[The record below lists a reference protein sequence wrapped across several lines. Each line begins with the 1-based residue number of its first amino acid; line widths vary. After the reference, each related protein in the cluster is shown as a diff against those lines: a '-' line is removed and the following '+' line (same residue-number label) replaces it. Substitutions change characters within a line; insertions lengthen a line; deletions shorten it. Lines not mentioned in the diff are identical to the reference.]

1 MKTRKTLI
9 FIALSAFIAA
19 IAFTEGEVSL
29 PRYKDNG
36 NGTITDNLTGLMW
49 VKNGNLMTT
58 RDPTFDNDGT
68 ANDGLVTWQH
78 AVDYVALLNSG
89 NYASHTD
96 WRLPAVNELES
107 LINAE
112 KMDSAAWL
120 NAQGFSGVLIG
131 YYWSSTTYASVTTNA
146 SVVYMYNGYVS
157 YYVKTNNV
165 YVLAVRAE
173 Q

>member
-1 MKTRKTLI
+1 
-9 FIALSAFIAA
+9 
-19 IAFTEGEVSL
+19 
-29 PRYKDNG
+29 
-36 NGTITDNLTGLMW
+36 MW

-157 YYVKTNNV
+157 YYASESVDVDAGPSSDDYMILYPRK
-165 YVLAVRAE
+165 LE
-173 Q
+173 LLLSCFIL

>member
-1 MKTRKTLI
+1 MRYEFPVRLEYTYSIRL
-9 FIALSAFIAA
+9 LS
-19 IAFTEGEVSL
+19 
-29 PRYKDNG
+29 
-36 NGTITDNLTGLMW
+36 
-49 VKNGNLMTT
+49 
-58 RDPTFDNDGT
+58 
-68 ANDGLVTWQH
+68 
-78 AVDYVALLNSG
+78 SG

-96 WRLPAVNELES
+96 WRLPNVNELES

-112 KMDSAAWL
+112 KMNSVAWL

-131 YYWSSTTYASVTTNA
+131 YCWSSTTYASVITNV

-165 YVLAVRAE
+165 YVLAVRAG